1 MQDNMSMST
10 TTAATIVLRDSD
22 QPVVVDAKE
31 EKESKKRD
39 EAKRDGNYETPGKSK
54 IQRLNSQYIK

>member
-1 MQDNMSMST
+1 MSMST